1 VQQGIEVPPFF
12 PEPQLPDLTWA
23 ASGQST
29 VDWITRSTLPR
40 AREVRH
46 FLNHNLEAL
55 PPHQQEPFAHNLR
68 SRWDTALFE
77 LVVARLL
84 QGLGGD
90 LEIEVPN
97 SDLRRP
103 DFSLS
108 FGGSR
113 FTIEAV
119 APKLDRKTAAKQK
132 QDAEL
137 IEIVER
143 NAPPEWS
150 IFLTELPDIG
160 QAESKVPFKKALR
173 VLAGESAPHTAGEHR
188 DFVFPLSSG
197 VLSGKLIAGR
207 YGHRA
212 VVGGPLYTEWS
223 DSKVR
228 ISRALSRKKAQTRS
242 EAVPV
247 FLAVLASGVSS
258 GPRFQRD
265 PRQLRAKPKVRGSPA
280 AGYLWWHPSFHWSEP
295 VRRQGA
301 NSVRAPGGG
310 SLAESVWG
318 VRAADGRA
326 GRDCRHAALR
336 AEPN

>member
-1 VQQGIEVPPFF
+1 M
-12 PEPQLPDLTWA
+12 
-23 ASGQST
+23 
-29 VDWITRSTLPR
+29 
-40 AREVRH
+40 
-46 FLNHNLEAL
+46 
-55 PPHQQEPFAHNLR
+55 
-68 SRWDTALFE
+68 
-77 LVVARLL
+77 
-84 QGLGGD
+84 
-90 LEIEVPN
+90 
-97 SDLRRP
+97 
-103 DFSLS
+103 
-108 FGGSR
+108 
-113 FTIEAV
+113 
-119 APKLDRKTAAKQK
+119 
-132 QDAEL
+132 

-173 VLAGESAPHTAGEHR
+173 VLARESAPHTAGEHR

-258 GPRFQRD
+258 GFDDFDELLLGKRVSHLGHDFNVTHWGCEITAQP
-265 PRQLRAKPKVRGSPA
+265 LRAVRYRLGS
-280 AGYLWWHPSFHWSEP
+280 
-295 VRRQGA
+295 
-301 NSVRAPGGG
+301 
-310 SLAESVWG
+310 WG
-318 VRAADGRA
+318 QD
-326 GRDCRHAALR
+326 
-336 AEPN
+336 E